1 MKLAAI
7 DTKKIFGDI
16 NPPPGSEFAR
26 GPNPLGVLF
35 STGISLFLI
44 IAGIVTLIY
53 LLWGGFDWISSA
65 GDKEKLLKARQKIQ
79 NAFIGMI
86 VVIAALVI
94 FNLLTGVILGGRI
107 IQTTPTGFQFNL
119 PSVENP
125 QGK

>member
-1 MKLAAI
+1 MNLAAAN
-7 DTKKIFGDI
+7 TKKIFGEI
-16 NPPPGSEFAR
+16 KPPPGSEFAS
-26 GPNPLGVLF
+26 GPNPLGVLL

-65 GDKEKLLKARQKIQ
+65 GDKEKLLKARHKIQ

-107 IQTTPTGFQFNL
+107 IRTTPNGFQFNL
-119 PSVENP
+119 PSVGNP
-125 QGK
+125 TGK